1 MGLQASPSF
10 QVLPHCV
17 AGATMLIESDVDA
30 GCTLAAVLA
39 AAGEGGGPDMT
50 GLIELLGEHGVVEL
64 I

>member
-1 MGLQASPSF
+1 M
-10 QVLPHCV
+10 LPHCV

-50 GLIELLGEHGVVEL
+50 DLVELLGEHGVVEL